1 VVQCTASGIETEPL
15 ETGLDLGEAGDV
27 ETDDLLGEAEMEFL
41 DKEKGD
47 YSGTKKKLEGEIKKV
62 RADLK
67 KKKATAKKE
76 YDAQMKKYSKT
87 FVKLYS
93 PLAGKHKEG
102 LESPLGKDGMGGMSE
117 MSRWAY
123 ARQIASW
130 TERARHKVAE
140 LEMKLEENRY
150 QHFSTGVCQEVLK
163 SKVHAIG
170 DLQYEAKK
178 KKIEAKMK
186 RLRVALKR
194 KMAYDRADMQH
205 KLASYQ
211 LWGSDQHTAADGGFL
226 GADDPKK
233 TRMMSEGGLSKTM
246 AGQMGELTQ
255 AAHWAY
261 AQQRTHNYEVYAT
274 KIKKAK
280 KEMAKITKQHDL
292 TLCRTGRKP
301 QSPELKY
308 RLKQAKKALKGEI
321 NKLPTA
327 EKKKAEAKEEKK
339 KVEKA
344 KKEEKKA
351 KKDVKKE
358 KAKKGG
364 KELGENAASTVVDR
378 DLHMKNRLIMEFHKL
393 IDASGGQESL
403 DERANMWE
411 RLQHDEAQ
419 KEMRLRQKYSVE
431 EQT

>member
-1 VVQCTASGIETEPL
+1 
-15 ETGLDLGEAGDV
+15 
-27 ETDDLLGEAEMEFL
+27 MEFL

-47 YSGTKKKLEGEIKKV
+47 YKGEKKKLEEKIKKV
-62 RADLK
+62 RAGLK

-93 PLAGKHKEG
+93 PLAGKNKEG

-130 TERARHKVAE
+130 TERARHQVSE
-140 LEMKLEENRY
+140 LEMELEENRY
-150 QHFSTGVCQEVLK
+150 KHFSTGACQEVLK

-170 DLQYEAKK
+170 DLQFRAKK
-178 KKIEAKMK
+178 KKILAAMK
-186 RLRVALKR
+186 RIKVALKR
-194 KMAYDRADMQH
+194 KMTYDRADMQH

-211 LWGSDQHTAADGGFL
+211 LWGSNQHTAADGGFL
-226 GADDPKK
+226 GADDTKK
-233 TRMMSEGGLSKTM
+233 ARMMSEGGLSKSM

-261 AQQRTHNYEVYAT
+261 AQQRTHNYEVFAT
-274 KIKKAK
+274 RMKKQKAK
-280 KEMAKITKQHDL
+280 LEKIRKQHDL

-308 RLKQAKKALKGEI
+308 RLTQAKKELKGEI
-321 NKLPTA
+321 AKLPASEKKKATAKA
-327 EKKKAEAKEEKK
+327 EKKKI
-339 KVEKA
+339 EKA

-351 KKDVKKE
+351 EKKVEKDKK

-364 KELGENAASTVVDR
+364 KELGENSASSVVDS
-378 DLHMKNRLIMEFHKL
+378 DLHMKNRLMMEFHKL

-403 DERANMWE
+403 EERARMWQSL
-411 RLQHDEAQ
+411 RDDEAR
-419 KEMRLRQKYSVE
+419 KELKLREQFNVE
-431 EQT
+431 DLA